1 MTKHLSRAVAL
12 PVTVLALVAGLAAC
26 SGDDDKTPPAS
37 GSSGPSASATATGQS
52 ADQLA
57 QQLLASATAE
67 PPIASADA
75 MVLLNPQQ
83 TGGRRQALTAD
94 VVEVS
99 AADTMTVLHW
109 RLRSTS
115 GDSIQP
121 SGTWLNG
128 GTAGSDTSQVAI
140 VDTTGKL
147 RLLPFKTDTGD
158 FATGCICSPMPRDVN
173 GTGVDMYATYPA
185 LAASATTVDVA
196 LPQFPVMKGVKVTR

>member
-1 MTKHLSRAVAL
+1 MTRHLLRSVAL

-26 SGDDDKTPPAS
+26 SGDDDKK
-37 GSSGPSASATATGQS
+37 SSGQTSPGASASPSGQS

-57 QQLLASATAE
+57 QQLLATATAS
-67 PPIASADA
+67 PPIASAQA
-75 MVLLNPQQ
+75 NVQLNPQLSGS
-83 TGGRRQALTAD
+83 TPLALTAD
-94 VVEVS
+94 VIEVS

-115 GDSIQP
+115 GDSVQP

-128 GTAGSDTSQVAI
+128 GTAGSDTSQVAM
-140 VDTTGKL
+140 VDTAGKL

-158 FATGCICSPMPRDVN
+158 YATGCICSPMPRDVD